1 MSSVRLVDRV
11 EVERDDFQKHLAVIL
26 HENRLLLRRIRSSA
40 LPDFIQE
47 LSSARSVFFSAQGR
61 SDYILRCF
69 CMRLMHLGFPVYF
82 CGDTITPAM
91 GQGDL
96 LVILSGSGETAWTLD
111 AVRSARSHLAR
122 TFGILGKVESAIG
135 RLVDRSIIL
144 PGTTKLRRNGE
155 PPSLQMSGS
164 LFEQAA
170 FFFLE
175 ATVLE
180 LSQKRAEAG
189 EDLLARHAV
198 IE

>member
-1 MSSVRLVDRV
+1 MSSVRLVHRV
-11 EVERDDFQKHLAVIL
+11 EVEKDDFQKHLAVIL
-26 HENRLLLRRIRSSA
+26 HENRQLLRRVKSSA

-47 LSSARSVFFSAQGR
+47 LSGARSIFFCAQGR
-61 SDYILRCF
+61 AGYILRCF

-91 GQGDL
+91 GREDL
-96 LVILSGSGETAWTLD
+96 LVVLSGSGETAWTLD
-111 AVRSARSHLAR
+111 AVRSARSHYAR
-122 TFGILGKVESAIG
+122 TVGILGNAESAIG
-135 RLVDRSIIL
+135 RMVDRSIML

-180 LSQKRAEAG
+180 LSHERAEAG